1 MSETITDVEK
11 KGLHEIIDAAK
22 AMSEGEFDRE
32 VNIRLQGE
40 LGNLASF
47 INKTM
52 KNLRKLDP
60 AMIEASEKMPGAAGS
75 LSDIIKTTEAAT
87 HKVLSITEKLMDEQE
102 MIFGKVKEL
111 RSAASSQAIE
121 GSVILRLAKDIEDL
135 ANQNN
140 EDLVQIMTALT
151 FQDITGQRIKK
162 IISLVEDV
170 ETRILEILVAFG
182 IKKLEGDKREE
193 IMEQLKGATK
203 SDVLKQDLVDD
214 ILKNLGM

>member
-32 VNIRLQGE
+32 LNIRLQGE

-60 AMIEASEKMPGAAGS
+60 AMIEASEKMPGAAES

-162 IISLVEDV
+162 IISLVEEV